1 MNIQISSQPATPD
14 HTAMQRGTAVWIT
27 LLTIVLV
34 LWIYREVGGSIVATW
49 LSSDTYAHGFLIVPF
64 SLYMIWQRRHQL
76 AAVDF
81 RQNFW
86 PVLLLAGLGF
96 GWVLASIA
104 SVWVVQQYALVAM
117 IPLIVWAMLGRQLF
131 TALIF
136 PLAYLLFAVP
146 FGDALIPPLIDFTA
160 DFTVGALQLTGIPV
174 YREGNFF
181 SIPSGNWSVVEAC
194 SGVRYLIASV
204 TLGTLYAYLTY
215 HSLTRRLVF
224 IGLSIIVPII
234 ANGLRAYMIVMI
246 GHLSDMQL
254 AVGVDH
260 LIYGWIFFGLV
271 MLLLFWIGAFWR
283 EDHLDTGPTQ
293 NPAPAARQAAAVSR
307 QRTFGMAALVV
318 TVAAIWP
325 GYVTYLDTQQSQHPV
340 PAIHITDASGQWV
353 QDVSPLSDWMPSYVG
368 TPAHYV
374 SHFRN
379 DQQRVSLYITYYRN
393 QQQGNELINSGHML
407 VADKLTGWRRLD
419 DGSKAIPMPANN
431 FSVNQSQLHGPSSRL
446 LVWRW
451 YWLIDRE
458 TTSPYL
464 AKLWLAINQILGKG
478 DDGAE
483 IIVVTDYDSDSEA
496 AAPVLH
502 QFLSDMMPAISAG
515 LHAARQAD
523 N

>member
-14 HTAMQRGTAVWIT
+14 HTAMRRSTAVWIT
-27 LLTIVLV
+27 LLTIVLI
-34 LWIYREVGGSIVATW
+34 LWIYQEVAVSIVATW

-64 SLYMIWQRRHQL
+64 SLYMIWQSRHQL

-96 GWVLASIA
+96 GWVMASIA
-104 SVWVVQQYALVAM
+104 SVLVVQQYALVAM

-131 TALIF
+131 VALIF

-146 FGDALIPPLIDFTA
+146 FGEALIPPLIDFTA
-160 DFTVGALQLTGIPV
+160 DFTVSALQLTGIPV
-174 YREGNFF
+174 YREGSFF

-283 EDHLDTGPTQ
+283 EDHLDTESTQ
-293 NPAPAARQAAAVSR
+293 NSAPATRQAAAVSR
-307 QRTFGMAALVV
+307 QGTLGMAVLVV

-325 GYVTYLDTQQSQHPV
+325 GYVTYLDAQRSQHPV
-340 PAIHITDASGQWV
+340 PAIHITDPAGQWAPNA
-353 QDVSPLSDWMPSYVG
+353 SPLSDWMPSYVG
-368 TPAHYV
+368 APTQYI

-379 DQQRVSLYITYYRN
+379 EQQRVSLYITYYRN
-393 QQQGNELINSGHML
+393 QLQGDELINSGHML
-407 VADKLTGWRRLD
+407 VAHKLTGWRRLN
-419 DGSKAIPMPANN
+419 DGSKTLSLPANN
-431 FSVNQSQLHGPSSRL
+431 FSVNQSQLHGPHNRL
-446 LVWRW
+446 LIWRW
-451 YWLIDRE
+451 YWLIDQE

-464 AKLWLAINQILGKG
+464 AKMLLAINQILGKG

-483 IIVVTDYDSDSEA
+483 IIVVTDYDSDPREA
-496 AAPVLH
+496 VPVLH
-502 QFLSDMMPAISAG
+502 KFLSDMMPAISAG

>member
-1 MNIQISSQPATPD
+1 MNTQTNSQPATLD
-14 HTAMQRGTAVWIT
+14 HIAMRRSTAVWIT
-27 LLTIVLV
+27 LLTISLV
-34 LWIYREVGGSIVATW
+34 LWIHQDVAWSIVATW
-49 LSSDTYAHGFLIVPF
+49 LRSDTYAHGFLIVPF
-64 SLYMIWQRRHQL
+64 SFYMIWQRRHQL

-81 RQNFW
+81 RQDYW
-86 PVLLLAGLGF
+86 PLPFLAGLGF
-96 GWVLASIA
+96 SWALASIA
-104 SVWVVQQYALVAM
+104 SVLVVQQYALVAM

-131 TALIF
+131 AALIF
-136 PLAYLLFAVP
+136 PLTYLLFAVP
-146 FGDALIPPLIDFTA
+146 FGEALIPSLIDFTA

-283 EDHLDTGPTQ
+283 EDHLEAEPAH
-293 NPAPAARQAAAVSR
+293 NPAISA
-307 QRTFGMAALVV
+307 QRTTGVSAPASFGMAALVV
-318 TVAAIWP
+318 TVTAIWP
-325 GYVTYLDTQQSQHPV
+325 GYVTYLNTQQDQNTI
-340 PAIHITDASGQWV
+340 PAIHVADPAGQWV
-353 QDVSPLSDWMPSYVG
+353 FDALPITDWMPGYVG
-368 TPAHYV
+368 TPTQYIG
-374 SHFRN
+374 HFRN
-379 DQQRVSLYITYYRN
+379 AQQHVSLYITYYHN
-393 QQQGNELINSGHML
+393 QQQGNELIHSGNTL
-407 VADKLTGWRRLD
+407 ITDRLAGRHQLGE
-419 DGSKAIPMPANN
+419 GSREISLGPTKFTI
-431 FSVNQSQLHGPSSRL
+431 NQSQLHAPGSRL

-483 IIVVTDYDSDSEA
+483 IIVVTDYDSDSEE

-502 QFLSDMMPAISAG
+502 KFLSDMMPAISAG
-515 LHAARQAD
+515 LQAARQAD